1 MATLTPTLTLS
12 SSDAFTHQ
20 NISISVTDNLTVEA
34 PFTDVSRFDTGDNIG
49 NGAGIIIPNAHAKDT
64 YVYVRHTGLDQDGST
79 ASTNLVTLSDAN
91 AANSH
96 MRLGAGEFAFFCVLA
111 GDGLKAV
118 SATQDVLLEFAFF
131 TKT

>member
-49 NGAGIIIPNAHAKDT
+49 NGAGIIIPNGHSKDT

-91 AANSH
+91 ASNSH
-96 MRLGAGEFAFFCVLA
+96 MRLGAGEFAFFCVFA

>member
-49 NGAGIIIPNAHAKDT
+49 NGAGIIIPNGHAKDT
-64 YVYVRHTGLDQDGST
+64 YVYVRHTGLDQDGVNP
-79 ASTNLVTLSDAN
+79 STNLVALWDA
-91 AANSH
+91 AASNCH
-96 MRLGAGEFAFFCVLA
+96 MRLGAGEFAFFCIFA
-111 GDGLKAV
+111 GDGLKAI